1 MKDGLVLLFL
11 KKYTLFI
18 YSKNCLSKL
27 NIGKEEIFFKVKG
40 IYTSKTLELDET
52 GLGRRQ
58 ILLGWRGLSWGK
70 GCEKQPDFPSTRG
83 TSLCLVPAAG
93 NQMQVR
99 EALGC
104 WDGSGV
110 HVTLAAAM
118 VQCHPITQ
126 QSLRQPQSPEVFERK
141 GALRKAALGITFL
154 SMSKGK
160 CLGGVN
166 VPIMQQ
172 IERGK

>member
-1 MKDGLVLLFL
+1 MKDGLFLLFL

-70 GCEKQPDFPSTRG
+70 VCEKQPDFPST
-83 TSLCLVPAAG
+83 
-93 NQMQVR
+93 
-99 EALGC
+99 
-104 WDGSGV
+104 
-110 HVTLAAAM
+110 
-118 VQCHPITQ
+118 
-126 QSLRQPQSPEVFERK
+126 
-141 GALRKAALGITFL
+141 
-154 SMSKGK
+154 
-160 CLGGVN
+160 
-166 VPIMQQ
+166 
-172 IERGK
+172 